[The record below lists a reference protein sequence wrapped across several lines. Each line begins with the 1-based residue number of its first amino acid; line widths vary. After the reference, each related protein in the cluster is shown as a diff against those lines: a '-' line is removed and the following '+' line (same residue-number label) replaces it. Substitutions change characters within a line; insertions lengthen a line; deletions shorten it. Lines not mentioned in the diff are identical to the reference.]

1 MFRYMIIIIYEVPTD
16 NRILGDK
23 EGTVLYVVLCIVKTL
38 SDAAADAEA
47 GDHGKAC
54 HVVNKHIL

>member
-1 MFRYMIIIIYEVPTD
+1 M
-16 NRILGDK
+16 
-23 EGTVLYVVLCIVKTL
+23 VLCIVKTL
-38 SDAAADAEA
+38 SDAAPGAEA

>member
-1 MFRYMIIIIYEVPTD
+1 MIKKVQ
-16 NRILGDK
+16 
-23 EGTVLYVVLCIVKTL
+23 YVVLCIVKTL

>member
-1 MFRYMIIIIYEVPTD
+1 M
-16 NRILGDK
+16 
-23 EGTVLYVVLCIVKTL
+23 VLCIVKTL
-38 SDAAADAEA
+38 SDAAPDAEA